1 MASLIATPKHPK
13 RNTRS
18 TACCMG
24 HHQQAAPYP
33 HWLKIFSLTGLK
45 ITLAHQAIAIKWH
58 E

>member
-1 MASLIATPKHPK
+1 
-13 RNTRS
+13 
-18 TACCMG
+18 MG